1 MSKIRGFAILA
12 PILLALASG
21 QVAGHGD
28 EDHGQEAQ
36 PGPAIA
42 PQAST
47 GAMPVASAQRLPD
60 GSLFVPKP
68 IQHQWG
74 LRTRVARV
82 EDLAASV
89 ELNGKVIAD
98 PNAGGRVQSIQAG
111 RIEPGPQGL
120 PTLGQRVTK
129 GQVLAYLQPASNSI
143 DRGNQQALLAEIE
156 STLSIAERNLRRLEQ
171 LAGAVPK
178 KDVEAARFELEAL
191 MKQRTAVGASLS
203 APEPLLAPVS
213 GVIGAASAVAGQVV
227 EPKEILFEVIDPQRL
242 AVEALAYD
250 PTLVEGIA
258 GASAPVPGGSL
269 DLEFV
274 GGGRQ
279 LREHAI
285 PLLFRVVGASTLT
298 PPDPPLPQAG
308 DGGELSRRP
317 AGVGSPLP
325 VAVGQ
330 PLKVIAKTSRTAKGA
345 AVPQVALV
353 RSGGGDW
360 VVWVHTD
367 AERFVQRPVQYAP
380 LDATTALVTAG
391 LVGGE
396 RVVAEGAGLLAQV
409 R

>member
-36 PGPAIA
+36 PGPVIA

-285 PLLFRVVGASTLT
+285 PLLFRVAKAS
-298 PPDPPLPQAG
+298 A
-308 DGGELSRRP
+308 
-317 AGVGSPLP
+317 P

-330 PLKVIAKTSRTAKGA
+330 PLKVIAKTTRTAKGA
-345 AVPQVALV
+345 AVPQAALV
-353 RSGGGDW
+353 RGSGGDW
-360 VVWVHTD
+360 VVWVHTE
-367 AERFVQRPVQYAP
+367 AERFVPRPVQYAH
-380 LDATTALVTAG
+380 LDSTSVLVTVG
-391 LVGGE
+391 LAGGE

>member
-1 MSKIRGFAILA
+1 MPRLRRLAALA
-12 PILLALASG
+12 PVLLALAVG
-21 QVAGHGD
+21 QALGHGD
-28 EDHGQEAQ
+28 EDHGQGAHPE
-36 PGPAIA
+36 PAIA
-42 PQAST
+42 PQAAT
-47 GAMPVASAQRLPD
+47 VTRPATAAQRLPD

-74 LRTRVARV
+74 LRTRVVRV

-89 ELNGKVIAD
+89 ELNGRVIAD
-98 PNAGGRVQSIQAG
+98 PNAGGRVQSVQAG

-156 STLSIAERNLRRLEQ
+156 SLLAIAERNLRRLEQ
-171 LAGAVPK
+171 LADAVPK

-191 MKQRTAVGASLS
+191 KKRRAAVGASLS

-213 GVIGAASAVAGQVV
+213 GVIGAANAVAGQVV

-285 PLLFRVVGASTLT
+285 PLLFRVAKARSLT
-298 PPDPPLPQAG
+298 PSGPPLPEG
-308 DGGELSRRP
+308 EGGGSNRLP

-330 PLKVIAKTSRTAKGA
+330 PLKVIAKTTRTAKGA
-345 AVPQVALV
+345 AIPQAALV
-353 RSGGGDW
+353 RSGSGDW

-367 AERFVQRPVQYAP
+367 AERFVPRPVQYAP
-380 LDATTALVTAG
+380 LDSTSALVTAG

-396 RVVAEGAGLLAQV
+396 RVVAGGAGLLAQV